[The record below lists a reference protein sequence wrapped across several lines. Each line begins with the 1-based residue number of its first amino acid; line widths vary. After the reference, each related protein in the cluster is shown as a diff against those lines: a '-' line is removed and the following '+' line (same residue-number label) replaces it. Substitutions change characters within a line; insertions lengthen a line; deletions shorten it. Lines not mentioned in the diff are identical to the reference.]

1 MARRREQMVQE
12 HETSTPGPQSFPDPD
27 LALPTD
33 LTRKYMIDK
42 CDYFSDVG
50 IWPRK
55 TDLNPELWLSNFQ
68 RDEERHALYLLNAFM
83 YFSTDLVNQIFSTS
97 IRTIGRMMTG
107 DQWTEFL
114 DSVLVTL
121 VTGEVP
127 SVTDSGHVFTRK
139 ARALG
144 IPEDRIMSHEQVFSR
159 IQSGFDR
166 AVVFVDDFV
175 GSGNQFIRTWDR
187 TPPNR
192 YESFRALAIGSQT
205 KFYYCPAFCTQ
216 LGLNRIKSDC
226 PEVTV
231 NPGVLIPDNYG
242 ALAPDSI
249 IWPSQLRSTAEN
261 FLHSASMR
269 AGIAEDDWRG
279 FASLGLTIAFED
291 SVPDATLPIMYWEK
305 NGWHPLMRRTA

>member
-1 MARRREQMVQE
+1 MAQE
-12 HETSTPGPQSFPDPD
+12 HETATLGPQSFPDPD

-33 LTRKYMIDK
+33 LTRKYMIEK

-55 TDLNPELWLSNFQ
+55 NDLNPELWLSNFQ
-68 RDEERHALYLLNAFM
+68 EDEEPHALYLLNAFM
-83 YFSTDLVNQIFSTS
+83 YYSTDLVNQIFSTP
-97 IRTIGRMMTG
+97 IRTIGRLMTG
-107 DQWTEFL
+107 DQWKEFL

-127 SVTDSGHVFTRK
+127 SVTDSGYAFTRK

-144 IPEDRIMSHEQVFSR
+144 IPENRIMSHEQVFSR
-159 IQSGFDR
+159 IQGGFDR

-175 GSGNQFIRTWDR
+175 GSGNQFITTWNR
-187 TPPNR
+187 TPPSR
-192 YESFRALAIGSQT
+192 FESLKALATGSQA
-205 KFYYCPAFCTQ
+205 KFHYCPAFCTQ
-216 LGLNRIKSDC
+216 LGLNRIKSAC
-226 PEVTV
+226 PGVTV

-249 IWPSQLRSTAEN
+249 VWPSQLRSTAED
-261 FLHSASMR
+261 FLHSAGTR
-269 AGIAEDDWRG
+269 AGIPEEEWRG
-279 FASLGLTIAFED
+279 FAGLGLTIAFED